1 MTSNLDGTKRSY
13 EVASEVKSANRCYI
27 LRATKWR
34 GRGAK
39 RRRVFLHSRTTSGVS
54 YQFVVILNYR
64 RVPWIV
70 KILNIT
76 SGLNEVNFPRKMRPR
91 ERSEQSWSIFQRWK
105 FIWVEEPARLWNRL
119 SPVMFPEP
127 KVRASQSAT
136 SPTKGRGWRRVL
148 IFSNK
153 CKKQERSS
161 IRFFLLIL
169 KSCTFEKK
177 SKLNITSGLCEVQFP
192 RKFRPREDFPH
203 MDGKSEQRWRNFQS

>member
-1 MTSNLDGTKRSY
+1 
-13 EVASEVKSANRCYI
+13 
-27 LRATKWR
+27 
-34 GRGAK
+34 
-39 RRRVFLHSRTTSGVS
+39 
-54 YQFVVILNYR
+54 
-64 RVPWIV
+64 
-70 KILNIT
+70 
-76 SGLNEVNFPRKMRPR
+76 MRPR

-177 SKLNITSGLCEVQFP
+177 SKFNITSGLCEVQFP

-203 MDGKSEQRWRNFQS
+203 MDGKSEQRWRNFQSWNWIWETEVQRGFRISPLIHPHPSPLFLFTKKNQK

>member
-1 MTSNLDGTKRSY
+1 
-13 EVASEVKSANRCYI
+13 
-27 LRATKWR
+27 
-34 GRGAK
+34 
-39 RRRVFLHSRTTSGVS
+39 
-54 YQFVVILNYR
+54 
-64 RVPWIV
+64 
-70 KILNIT
+70 
-76 SGLNEVNFPRKMRPR
+76 MRPR

-177 SKLNITSGLCEVQFP
+177 SKLNITAGLTEVLAP
-192 RKFRPREDFPH
+192 RKFRPREDFPSFTSWKIRTELEKFSE
-203 MDGKSEQRWRNFQS
+203 MGQNLDGETCKVS